1 MMARRETATP
11 YLVSTRD
18 PWLSPHLEVMR
29 SVIRDFN
36 RMFEGLPVVPTSV
49 QAITNWPRIEM
60 FEREGRLIIR
70 AEVPGVSK
78 DDVKVR
84 VLEDSLVIEG
94 ERRSEHEDRREG
106 FYESEWN
113 YGRFFRR
120 IPLPAGAD
128 PSQVQAKFQNGV
140 LEVTV
145 NLPRPTTRE
154 IPIREEAGQG
164 QGQSPGQSDRTL
176 NEKQSDRDRQTE
188 RDRME
193 VAGSRE
199 RGGTRS

>member
-1 MMARRETATP
+1 MARRDAATP

-36 RMFEGLPVVPTSV
+36 RMFEGLPFVPTTV

-60 FEREGRLIIR
+60 FERDGKLIVR
-70 AEVPGVSK
+70 AEMPGVSK

-84 VLEDSLVIEG
+84 ILEDSLVIEG
-94 ERRSEHEDRREG
+94 ERRSEQEDRRAG
-106 FYESEWN
+106 FYESEWS

-128 PSQVQAKFQNGV
+128 PDQVQAKFQNGV
-140 LEVTV
+140 LELTISM
-145 NLPRPTTRE
+145 PRPTARE
-154 IPIREEAGQG
+154 IPIREEAGQQG
-164 QGQSPGQSDRTL
+164 QGGDRQSIERQS
-176 NEKQSDRDRQTE
+176 ERDRQGE
-188 RDRME
+188 RERME